1 MKVDPVY
8 TDKYRPVGSELL
20 CVQHGQVKGFSA
32 DIAPE
37 TIHRYIVLLRK
48 HTLPTAT
55 HQIPHQN
62 SVEVRLILGTVKFHQ
77 KLILLLGGRPLKG
90 VQLLTIIFSAV
101 DG

>member
-20 CVQHGQVKGFSA
+20 CVHHRQFKGSSV

-37 TIHRYIVLLRK
+37 NCLGYILLLMR
-48 HTLPTAT
+48 HPLPTAS
-55 HQIPHQN
+55 HQIPHHN
-62 SVEVRLILGTVKFHQ
+62 SFEVRLILASVKLNQ
-77 KLILLLGGRPLKG
+77 QLILLLRGRPLKG